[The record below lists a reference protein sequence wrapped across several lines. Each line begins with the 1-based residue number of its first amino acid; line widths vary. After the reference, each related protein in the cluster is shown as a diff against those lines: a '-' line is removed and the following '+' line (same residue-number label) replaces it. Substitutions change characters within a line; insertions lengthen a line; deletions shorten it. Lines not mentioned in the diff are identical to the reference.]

1 MIKSFISGI
10 VGVVFLA
17 VACEM
22 IMPEGCMKKYIRLA
36 MGFVM
41 ISVMIS
47 PFIKGAK
54 LPEFEFEFDSAY
66 TEEELTAQSNAYIL
80 MYHRKNIEKR
90 AREICGE
97 GAKAY
102 AEVNSDGSVKSI
114 RIESENNIENK
125 RAELVKEFGCENII
139 ISGGGDDENQY

>member
-10 VGVVFLA
+10 AGAVFLA

-47 PFIKGAK
+47 PFINGAK
-54 LPEFEFEFDSAY
+54 LPEFEFDFDSAY
-66 TEEELTAQSNAYIL
+66 TEEELTAQSRAYIL
-80 MYHRKNIEKR
+80 SYHRENVEKR

-97 GAKAY
+97 GSKAY
-102 AEVNSDGSVKSI
+102 AEINSDGSVKSV
-114 RIESENNIENK
+114 RIESVNNVENK
-125 RAELVKEFGCENII
+125 RAELAEEFGCENII
-139 ISGGGDDENQY
+139 ISGGGDDEKQY